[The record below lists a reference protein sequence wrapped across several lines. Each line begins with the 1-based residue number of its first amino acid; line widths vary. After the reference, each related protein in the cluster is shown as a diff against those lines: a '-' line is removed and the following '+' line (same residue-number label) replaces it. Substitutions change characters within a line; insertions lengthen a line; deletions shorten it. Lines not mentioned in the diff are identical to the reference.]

1 MRQTP
6 LRPDAQRSEKRSLCL
21 CAAALLAAMALLA
34 LLNSKITVYSDDY
47 WYGTFFQN
55 GFSGFLREM
64 YQHYMQTNGR
74 LYVHAII
81 PVVLLFDTK
90 LFIFL
95 SPVLLAALYAM
106 GAKALNAELKFSSVL
121 LAAALGILCTLA
133 CDVRYLRMSLLW
145 ISAISTTFSPSV

>member
-1 MRQTP
+1 
-6 LRPDAQRSEKRSLCL
+6 
-21 CAAALLAAMALLA
+21 MALLA

-81 PVVLLFDTK
+81 PVVLLLDRKSTR
-90 LFIFL
+90 
-95 SPVLLAALYAM
+95 
-106 GAKALNAELKFSSVL
+106 LNSSH
-121 LAAALGILCTLA
+121 ANES
-133 CDVRYLRMSLLW
+133 RMPS
-145 ISAISTTFSPSV
+145 SA

>member
-1 MRQTP
+1 
-6 LRPDAQRSEKRSLCL
+6 
-21 CAAALLAAMALLA
+21 MALLA

-121 LAAALGILCTLA
+121 LRRHSAFSAHLRAMCGICG
-133 CDVRYLRMSLLW
+133 
-145 ISAISTTFSPSV
+145 

>member
-1 MRQTP
+1 
-6 LRPDAQRSEKRSLCL
+6 
-21 CAAALLAAMALLA
+21 MALLA

-106 GAKALNAELKFSSVL
+106 GAKALMRSSSSARYCWRRHSAFSAHL
-121 LAAALGILCTLA
+121 RAMCGICG
-133 CDVRYLRMSLLW
+133 
-145 ISAISTTFSPSV
+145 